1 MYRILDLSN
10 WFDAHPLEGWLIVG
24 AIAAVIGWVAW
35 KDSQRQQARS
45 RDSAA
50 SMGFGPHPD
59 SPGTASQVDER
70 LAGLPLFHE
79 GDGIASPRTKTL
91 SSVLTR
97 TVPGGEDLVFEF
109 NDTRLARGGDTG
121 NIVEE
126 FRVAAFRRDGRSL
139 PAFMLAPE
147 GLLSRIG
154 GTLGWVMDIDV
165 PDHAEF
171 SRRYVVRG
179 DDVAAVV
186 ELLAGAPASHLAETH
201 GWIVQGAG
209 EWLVVARRL
218 RLGEG
223 GQLGEFITDA
233 VRIAASFGRV

>member
-1 MYRILDLSN
+1 
-10 WFDAHPLEGWLIVG
+10 
-24 AIAAVIGWVAW
+24 
-35 KDSQRQQARS
+35 
-45 RDSAA
+45 
-50 SMGFGPHPD
+50 
-59 SPGTASQVDER
+59 
-70 LAGLPLFHE
+70 
-79 GDGIASPRTKTL
+79 
-91 SSVLTR
+91 
-97 TVPGGEDLVFEF
+97 
-109 NDTRLARGGDTG
+109 
-121 NIVEE
+121 
-126 FRVAAFRRDGRSL
+126 
-139 PAFMLAPE
+139 MLAPE

-165 PDHAEF
+165 PDHEEF

-186 ELLAGAPASHLAETH
+186 ALLAGSPASHLAETH

-233 VRIAASFGRV
+233 VRIVESFGTV